1 MANLTV
7 AIDTDLLQ
15 RARVRAAE
23 RGTSINAAVADF
35 LARYAGEDERAEAMA
50 AFFELA
56 DAAGAGSGP
65 GGRTWTREELYDRT
79 RLR

>member
-7 AIDTDLLQ
+7 AIDPAILR

-23 RGTSINAAVADF
+23 RGTSLNAAVADF
-35 LARYAGEDERAEAMA
+35 LARYAGEDPSTRAIEA
-50 AFFELA
+50 FLDLA
-56 DAAGAGSGP
+56 DAAEAGSGSA
-65 GGRTWTREELYDRT
+65 GRTWTRDELYDRA

>member
-7 AIDTDLLQ
+7 AIDTDLLR

-35 LARYAGEDERAEAMA
+35 LAHYAGEDERAEAMA

-65 GGRTWTREELYDRT
+65 GGRTWTRDELYDRT